1 MALSFGGIGRF
12 QELGQLEVR
21 LRCGARIEDQDTL
34 PGRDGL
40 GRLAEGGVGLGEG
53 FLRRDEEGIQR
64 GGSMGIREDLIP
76 ALLRQIE
83 LDEPKESALSAR

>member
-1 MALSFGGIGRF
+1 
-12 QELGQLEVR
+12 
-21 LRCGARIEDQDTL
+21 
-34 PGRDGL
+34 
-40 GRLAEGGVGLGEG
+40 
-53 FLRRDEEGIQR
+53 LRRDEEGIQR